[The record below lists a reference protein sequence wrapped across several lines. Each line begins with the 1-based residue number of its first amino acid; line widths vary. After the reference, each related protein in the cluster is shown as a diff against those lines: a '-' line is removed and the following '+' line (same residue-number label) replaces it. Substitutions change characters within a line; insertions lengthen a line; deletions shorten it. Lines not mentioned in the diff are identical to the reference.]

1 VNTGATGLEPATSG
15 VTGRR
20 SNQLN
25 YAPKRRGSVAR
36 PGLTSLTGR
45 AAHQRSGDAS
55 SLRRVTKV
63 DLIAIGFV
71 ALTAFIGWRK
81 GLVASAL
88 SLAGIVLGAW
98 LGSRIAPELL
108 QGGRHSPY
116 TPLAALAGAAVG
128 AILLETLGTL
138 AGSALRARLRQ
149 PRLRSIDASGGI
161 VLGAV
166 AGLAVVW
173 VLGAVALLLPGQTD
187 LRRGAQSSALLQR
200 LNKVISPTD
209 LLNVLARI
217 DPFPTIAGPAAPVN
231 PPDPRL
237 AHAPG
242 VRRASPSVV
251 RVLGTACGVGVEGT
265 GWVARPELVVT
276 AAHVVAGQSDT
287 VVELQSGARLPAAVV
302 SFDRRN
308 DVAILRVGN
317 LGLPSL
323 RLIEPKAG
331 AAVAVLGFPENG
343 PFTVTPARI
352 GRTSTV
358 LAEDAYG
365 SGPVARAITSLRGR
379 VRHGDSGAPAVD
391 ARGFV
396 QTTVFAARVGASGG
410 YGVPADVVRHD
421 LSSAGNSVSTGN
433 CAP

>member
-1 VNTGATGLEPATSG
+1 M
-15 VTGRR
+15 
-20 SNQLN
+20 
-25 YAPKRRGSVAR
+25 
-36 PGLTSLTGR
+36 
-45 AAHQRSGDAS
+45 
-55 SLRRVTKV
+55 TKV

-71 ALTAFIGWRK
+71 ALTAFIGWKK

-98 LGSRIAPELL
+98 LGSRLAPDLL
-108 QGGRHSPY
+108 QGGRNSPY

-138 AGSALRARLRQ
+138 AGSALRSRLRQ
-149 PRLRSIDASGGI
+149 PRLRSFDAGGGI

-173 VLGAVALLLPGQTD
+173 VVGAVALLLPGQTD
-187 LRRGAQSSALLQR
+187 LRRGAQGSALLQR

-217 DPFPTIAGPAAPVN
+217 DPFPTIAGPAAPVG

-242 VRRASPSVV
+242 VRRAAPSVV

-265 GWVARPELVVT
+265 GWVARPNLIVT
-276 AAHVVAGQSDT
+276 AAHVVAGQTDT
-287 VVELQSGARLPAAVV
+287 VVELQSGARLPADVV
-302 SFDRRN
+302 AFDRRN
-308 DVAILRVGN
+308 DIAVLRVQD
-317 LGLPSL
+317 LGLPALSL
-323 RLIEPKAG
+323 ASPRPG

-343 PFTVTPARI
+343 PFTITPTRI
-352 GRTSTV
+352 GRTSMV

-365 SGPVARAITSLRGR
+365 SGPVTRAITSLRGH

-391 ARGFV
+391 ARGAV
-396 QTTVFAARVGASGG
+396 ETTIFAARLGSVGG
-410 YGVPADVVRHD
+410 YGVPSEVVRTD
-421 LSSAGNSVSTGN
+421 LASAGNPVPTGD